1 MTKFHYGVTTSH
13 LKFPPPH
20 VTHAYLIP
28 WGMFMSLFDLY
39 TSFTKL
45 ARPYDPLVRFTQN
58 NTIASE
64 FLNKPKNNAQ
74 VHISDCNDD
83 KARF

>member
-1 MTKFHYGVTTSH
+1 
-13 LKFPPPH
+13 
-20 VTHAYLIP
+20 
-28 WGMFMSLFDLY
+28 MSLFDLY

-58 NTIASE
+58 NTIATE

-74 VHISDCNDD
+74 VHISDYNDD